1 MIHLPTAAG
10 GIVTHLVRAGTV
22 VAAGAL
28 LARVQP
34 DEGPTEEI
42 LAPIDGIVDAQ
53 RLAGQ
58 RAPRFTTV
66 VGLRRVVLAR
76 STGRVRWIATL
87 GPVGLTTLVALID
100 HGGAIRPHRA
110 GGVGFVGERFVR
122 PGDQVEAGAPLIE
135 VRGEELG

>member
-10 GIVTHLVRAGTV
+10 GIVTHLVRPGAV

-28 LARVQP
+28 LARVEP
-34 DEGPTEEI
+34 GEGPAEEI

-58 RAPRFTTV
+58 HAPRFTTV

-76 STGRVRWIATL
+76 CSGRVRWVATL

-100 HGGAIRPHRA
+100 HADAIRPHRA
-110 GGVGFVGERFVR
+110 GGVGFVGERYVR
-122 PGDQVEAGAPLIE
+122 PGERVEAGAPLIE